1 MRARHGPDPNV
12 RLKIKGRIYEQ
23 KLVPVTDP
31 TTIDA
36 IDSGFVR
43 KYEYEEEDDAV
54 YEDMTIGYWRV
65 VERD

>member
-1 MRARHGPDPNV
+1 MTERS
-12 RLKIKGRIYEQ
+12 E
-23 KLVPVTDP
+23 VTSENW
-31 TTIDA
+31 IDA
-36 IDSGFVR
+36 PYNRIGFVR